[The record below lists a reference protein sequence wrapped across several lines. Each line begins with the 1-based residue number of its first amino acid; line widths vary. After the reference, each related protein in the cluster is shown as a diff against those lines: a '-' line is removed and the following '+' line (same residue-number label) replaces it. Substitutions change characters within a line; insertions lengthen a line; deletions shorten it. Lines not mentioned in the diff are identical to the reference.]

1 MTSTRENIFADVVD
15 DFSKIFSILMHFRGW
30 KYNFSASYEQAYIS
44 LCLPKLLAPYV
55 SLQLISWNPLN
66 SSEYMKFEEMA
77 WLRDLLFY
85 EFNDEYKTDSD
96 LHLIP
101 RVIEL
106 TVFPK
111 LTGMQKYHV

>member
-1 MTSTRENIFADVVD
+1 
-15 DFSKIFSILMHFRGW
+15 
-30 KYNFSASYEQAYIS
+30 
-44 LCLPKLLAPYV
+44 
-55 SLQLISWNPLN
+55 
-66 SSEYMKFEEMA
+66 MKFEEMA

-111 LTGMQKYHV
+111 LTGMQKI